1 MTTKSYVVSGEQ
13 PVFTGHFPG
22 NPILPGVLLLAFARK
37 ALTETYGRPCR
48 VRRIVRQK
56 FLAPVLPSQTV
67 QVECVPTGSD
77 RLPTE
82 VACRFVNQDGVLVA
96 KADLVVEFS
105 S

>member
-1 MTTKSYVVSGEQ
+1 
-13 PVFTGHFPG
+13 
-22 NPILPGVLLLAFARK
+22 
-37 ALTETYGRPCR
+37 
-48 VRRIVRQK
+48 VRQK

>member
-1 MTTKSYVVSGEQ
+1 MTTKSYAVSAEQ
-13 PVFTGHFPG
+13 PVFAGHFPG
-22 NPILPGVLLLAFARK
+22 NPILPGVLLLAFARRT
-37 ALTETYGRPCR
+37 LTETYGYPCR
-48 VRRIVRQK
+48 IRRIVRQK

-82 VACRFVNQDGVLVA
+82 VACHFVNQDGVLVA